1 MRKTVAAA
9 ADEEDWLDRLML
21 AYHRQALAQG
31 ATDAVAAARAPARGA
46 ADGARLADRRR
57 RAVRRGSGRAGDAP
71 EGVEVAELGDDGP
84 TPERLAKG
92 DVTLGEHRIDRRET
106 VRGYR
111 AAVAD
116 PLLLYWKR
124 KDISAAAFKAGLR
137 LRTDFRLAAIA
148 KRITPRYAEPIG
160 GRTEIGDAQAEA
172 RHRYLLAMRAVGP
185 ILAPILAHVV
195 CFDQLASD
203 WSRERGA
210 AAKGRAGIEGLVTL
224 RLALEALERHYRA
237 R

>member
-1 MRKTVAAA
+1 MSKAVAAT
-9 ADEEDWLDRLML
+9 ADEEDWLDQLMR
-21 AYHRQALAQG
+21 AYHRQVLAQG
-31 ATDAVAAARAPARGA
+31 ASNAVAAARKPARGA
-46 ADGARLADRRR
+46 ADGVRLADRKR

-71 EGVEVAELGDDGP
+71 EGVEVAALGDDGP

-92 DVTLGEHRIDRRET
+92 DVTQGDHRIGRRET

-124 KDISAAAFKAGLR
+124 KDISASSFKAGLR

-148 KRITPRYAEPIG
+148 RRVTPRYAEPIS
-160 GRTEIGDAQAEA
+160 GRTEIADAQAEA
-172 RHRYLLAMRAVGP
+172 RHRYLLAMRDVGP

-195 CFDQLASD
+195 CFDPLASD
-203 WSRERGA
+203 WSRDRGA
-210 AAKGRAGIEGLVTL
+210 VAKGRAGIEGLVTL
-224 RLALEALERHYRA
+224 RLALEALERHYRP